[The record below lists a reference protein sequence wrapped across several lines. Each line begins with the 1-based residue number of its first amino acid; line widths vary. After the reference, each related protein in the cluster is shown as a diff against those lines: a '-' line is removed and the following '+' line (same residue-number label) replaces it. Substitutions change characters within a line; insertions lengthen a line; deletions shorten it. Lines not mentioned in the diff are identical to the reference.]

1 MNPCTNEVTQT
12 INGVT
17 TTLVT
22 DVPSIA
28 CLEGIITNIIGKTF
42 LFLGIVTIAFLFYGA
57 VLYVISQG
65 DPKGIEK
72 AQKTMTYAIIGAAV
86 VIGSFIIV
94 EIVLKALNL
103 PDFLTGFT
111 LFSTIFQ

>member
-12 INGVT
+12 INNVK
-17 TTLVT
+17 TTLAA
-22 DVPSIA
+22 DVPSIG
-28 CLEGIITNIIGKTF
+28 CLEGIITNIIGKAF
-42 LFLGIVTIAFLFYGA
+42 LFLGLVTIAFLFYGA
-57 VLYVISQG
+57 ILYVTSQG

-94 EIVLKALNL
+94 EVVLKALGL